1 MIEVGIKE
9 LKKNLSRY
17 VAKMKKGNMIT
28 ITEYGK
34 PIGKLSKYKDVTDDM
49 PEGLK
54 EMIASG
60 MVTPPKGKLN
70 KNIGKLR
77 KCPGKPLS
85 QMIIEDR
92 Q

>member
-9 LKKNLSRY
+9 FKKNLSRY

-34 PIGKLSKYKDVTDDM
+34 PIGKLSKYKDVTEDM

-60 MVTPPKGKLN
+60 MVTPPRGKLD
-70 KNIGKLR
+70 KKASPPL
-77 KCPGKPLS
+77 KVPGKPGS

-92 Q
+92 K